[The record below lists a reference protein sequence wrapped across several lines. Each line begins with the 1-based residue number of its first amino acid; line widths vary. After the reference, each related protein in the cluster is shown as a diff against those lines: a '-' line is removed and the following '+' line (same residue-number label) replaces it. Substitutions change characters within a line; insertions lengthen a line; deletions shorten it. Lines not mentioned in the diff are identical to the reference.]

1 MKFLNLDIV
10 VRDYRNNVKSLLAAI
25 ELEAEKKKI
34 ALEAKFLKQ
43 SLVIEYKRIYGDADY
58 QTTAT
63 FVIGDVKYKNVKHR
77 LELFLEM
84 LVKFT
89 PLIEGD
95 LIRPPENMAERSVL
109 SDFLAQKGL
118 PLTKVGFSYFVN
130 GFILESTRHYTDY
143 EEMINDF
150 LTL

>member
-1 MKFLNLDIV
+1 MKFLNEDIV
-10 VRDYRNNVKSLLAAI
+10 LRDYRNNIQALLAAI

-34 ALEAKFLKQ
+34 VLEAKILKQ
-43 SLVIEYKRIYGDADY
+43 SLTIEYKRIYGDNVDY

-63 FVIGDVKYKNVKHR
+63 FVIGDVEYKNVKHR
-77 LELFLEM
+77 LEIFLEM

-89 PLIEGD
+89 PLIDGV

-109 SDFLAQKGL
+109 SSFLGSKNL

-130 GFILESTRHYTDY
+130 GFILESKRPYTDY
-143 EEMINDF
+143 YE
-150 LTL
+150 L